1 MKGTRNGHNRRS
13 FLGMIPVIFA
23 WLAAGPSRLASQ
35 QPAPRSPFPNTRP
48 GETETEPKPDTH
60 ALLKENQKNI
70 KRDVERLVELAEEL
84 KKEVDKTDSTDVL
97 SLQMVKK
104 AEEIEKLA
112 RQIKSLAR
120 G

>member
-1 MKGTRNGHNRRS
+1 MIGARNGHNRRS
-13 FLGMIPVIFA
+13 FLGSITAMFA
-23 WLAAGPSRLASQ
+23 WLAAVPSWLESQ
-35 QPAPRSPFPNTRP
+35 QPARRPPFPNARP
-48 GETETEPKPDTH
+48 GETDTEPKPDTH

-70 KRDVERLVELAEEL
+70 KKDVERLVELAEEL
-84 KKEVDKTDSTDVL
+84 KKEVDKTDSTGVL